1 MHCPESRDLLSGFPM
16 TSRYLLLVS
25 SVFGGYRLSRSIQ
38 KDLEDV
44 AILRSIPDFFGFSC
58 FQAEFSYPRPPKL
71 SWVLPI
77 PKLSQIVT
85 DLNHWVGTLASDQ
98 LPREASAGCS
108 VYFAKG
114 KKYRVAMTAT
124 SPVRLV
130 EMCWNVA
137 DLGCWEVQFQCQAIW
152 SQAMNP
158 QLGQKVVPFSEQKIR
173 TKISCDYLMMILI
186 CVMISDERLSSWMR
200 HAFEWE
206 VKGVTT
212 SQKLFWFQS

>member
-1 MHCPESRDLLSGFPM
+1 M
-16 TSRYLLLVS
+16 TSHYLLLVS

-58 FQAEFSYPRPPKL
+58 FEAEFSYPRPPKL

-77 PKLSQIVT
+77 PMLSQIVT

-114 KKYRVAMTAT
+114 KKCHVNDSNITGETCR
-124 SPVRLV
+124 
-130 EMCWNVA
+130 NVLKRCGSRMLGGPIPMSG
-137 DLGCWEVQFQCQAIW
+137 DLD
-152 SQAMNP
+152 P
-158 QLGQKVVPFSEQKIR
+158 
-173 TKISCDYLMMILI
+173 
-186 CVMISDERLSSWMR
+186 SDES
-200 HAFEWE
+200 
-206 VKGVTT
+206 TT
-212 SQKLFWFQS
+212 GAKSGPSLRTEDPDKDFL